1 MDFGISSIM
10 LESAK
15 GKNRSALKTMYKAK
29 RDLVRLRFSSAFSS
43 NLRMQRDVL
52 LTLDALATKNLKEL
66 RKDKANLNYLG
77 DLVVSDSIRGDYIF
91 DENFL
96 SLIESIGT
104 KDSEIESNFN
114 KRYESIFYI
123 SRGIR
128 YVNPEARD
136 DVSEKMDKMIDAKME
151 LIRSVNNRA

>member
-15 GKNRSALKTMYKAK
+15 GKNKSALKTMYKAK

-52 LTLDALATKNLKEL
+52 LSLYALATKNLKEL

-96 SLIESIGT
+96 SLVESIGT

-114 KRYESIFYI
+114 KRYESTFYI

>member
-15 GKNRSALKTMYKAK
+15 CKNRSALKTMYKAK

-43 NLRMQRDVL
+43 NLRMQKDVL
-52 LTLDALATKNLKEL
+52 LSLYALATKNLKEL
-66 RKDKANLNYLG
+66 RKDKANLSYLG
-77 DLVVSDSIRGDYIF
+77 DLIASDSIRGDYIF

-114 KRYESIFYI
+114 KRYESTFYI

-136 DVSEKMDKMIDAKME
+136 DVSEKIDKIIDTKME

>member
-15 GKNRSALKTMYKAK
+15 EKNRSALKTMYKAK

-43 NLRMQRDVL
+43 NLRMQKDVL
-52 LTLDALATKNLKEL
+52 LSLYALATKNLKEL

-114 KRYESIFYI
+114 KRYESTFYI

-151 LIRSVNNRA
+151 LIRSINNRA

>member
-1 MDFGISSIM
+1 MDFGVSSII

-15 GKNRSALKTMYKAK
+15 GKNRSALKTMYNAK
-29 RDLVRLRFSSAFSS
+29 RDLARLRFSSAFSS

-52 LTLDALATKNLKEL
+52 LTLDALATKNLREL
-66 RKDKANLNYLG
+66 RKDRANLNYLG
-77 DLVVSDSIRGDYIF
+77 ELIDSGSLRCDYIF

-96 SLIESIGT
+96 SLIESIGI
-104 KDSEIESNFN
+104 KDSEIETNFN
-114 KRYESIFYI
+114 KKYESTFYI

-128 YVNPEARD
+128 YVNPEAKD

-151 LIRSVNNRA
+151 LIRCVNNKV

>member
-43 NLRMQRDVL
+43 NLRMQKDVL
-52 LTLDALATKNLKEL
+52 LSLYALATKNLKEL
-66 RKDKANLNYLG
+66 RKDKANLSYLG
-77 DLVVSDSIRGDYIF
+77 DLIVSDSIRGDYIF

-96 SLIESIGT
+96 ALIESIGT

-114 KRYESIFYI
+114 KRYESTFYI

>member
-43 NLRMQRDVL
+43 NLRMQKDVL
-52 LTLDALATKNLKEL
+52 LSLYALATKNLKEL
-66 RKDKANLNYLG
+66 RKDKANLDYLG

-114 KRYESIFYI
+114 KRYESTFYI

>member
-52 LTLDALATKNLKEL
+52 LTLDALATKNLKKL

-114 KRYESIFYI
+114 KRYESTFYI

>member
-43 NLRMQRDVL
+43 NLRMQKDVL
-52 LTLDALATKNLKEL
+52 LSLYALATKNLKEL

-96 SLIESIGT
+96 SLIESIGA

-114 KRYESIFYI
+114 KRYESTFYI

>member
-15 GKNRSALKTMYKAK
+15 EKNRSALKTMYKAK

-43 NLRMQRDVL
+43 NLRMQKDVL
-52 LTLDALATKNLKEL
+52 LSLYALATKNLKEL
-66 RKDKANLNYLG
+66 KKDKANLNYLG

-114 KRYESIFYI
+114 KRYESTFYI

-136 DVSEKMDKMIDAKME
+136 DVSEKMDKMIDAKMK
-151 LIRSVNNRA
+151 LIRSINNRA

>member
-43 NLRMQRDVL
+43 NLRMQKDVL
-52 LTLDALATKNLKEL
+52 LSLYALATKNLKEL

-91 DENFL
+91 DEDFL

-114 KRYESIFYI
+114 KRYESTFYI

>member
-1 MDFGISSIM
+1 MDFGVSSII

-15 GKNRSALKTMYKAK
+15 GKNRSALKTMYNAK
-29 RDLVRLRFSSAFSS
+29 RDLARLRFSSAFSS

-52 LTLDALATKNLKEL
+52 LTLDALATKNLREL
-66 RKDKANLNYLG
+66 RKDRANLNYLG
-77 DLVVSDSIRGDYIF
+77 ELIDSGSLRGDYIF

-96 SLIESIGT
+96 SLIESIGI
-104 KDSEIESNFN
+104 KDSEIETNFN
-114 KRYESIFYI
+114 KKYESTFYI

-128 YVNPEARD
+128 YVNPEAKD

-151 LIRSVNNRA
+151 LIKSVNNKV

>member
-43 NLRMQRDVL
+43 NLRMQKDVL
-52 LTLDALATKNLKEL
+52 LSLYALATKNLKEL

-77 DLVVSDSIRGDYIF
+77 DLIVSDSIRGDYIF

-114 KRYESIFYI
+114 KRYESTFYI

>member
-29 RDLVRLRFSSAFSS
+29 RDLVRLRFSPAFSS
-43 NLRMQRDVL
+43 NLRMQKDVL
-52 LTLDALATKNLKEL
+52 LSLYALATKNLKEL
-66 RKDKANLNYLG
+66 RKDKANLSYLG
-77 DLVVSDSIRGDYIF
+77 DLIVSDSIRGDYIF

-114 KRYESIFYI
+114 KRYESTFYI

>member
-43 NLRMQRDVL
+43 NLRMQKDVL
-52 LTLDALATKNLKEL
+52 LSLYALATKNLKEL
-66 RKDKANLNYLG
+66 RKDKANLSYLG
-77 DLVVSDSIRGDYIF
+77 DLIVSDSIRGDYIF

-114 KRYESIFYI
+114 KRYESTFYI

-128 YVNPEARD
+128 YVNPEVRD

>member
-52 LTLDALATKNLKEL
+52 LSLYALATKNLKEL

-96 SLIESIGT
+96 SLVESIGT

-114 KRYESIFYI
+114 KRYESTFYI

>member
-1 MDFGISSIM
+1 MDFDISSIM

-43 NLRMQRDVL
+43 NLRMQKDVL
-52 LTLDALATKNLKEL
+52 LSLYDLATKNLKEL
-66 RKDKANLNYLG
+66 RKDKANLDYLG
-77 DLVVSDSIRGDYIF
+77 DLIVSDSIRGDYIF

-114 KRYESIFYI
+114 KRYESTFYI

>member
-43 NLRMQRDVL
+43 NLRMQKDVL
-52 LTLDALATKNLKEL
+52 LSLYVLATKNLKEL
-66 RKDKANLNYLG
+66 RKDKANLDYLG

-114 KRYESIFYI
+114 KRYESTFYI

-151 LIRSVNNRA
+151 LITSVNNRA

>member
-43 NLRMQRDVL
+43 NLRMQKDVL
-52 LTLDALATKNLKEL
+52 LSLYALATKNLKEL
-66 RKDKANLNYLG
+66 RKDKANLSYLG

-114 KRYESIFYI
+114 KRYESTFYI

>member
-1 MDFGISSIM
+1 MDFGVSSIM

-66 RKDKANLNYLG
+66 RKDRANLNYLG
-77 DLVVSDSIRGDYIF
+77 DLVASDSIRGDYIF
-91 DENFL
+91 DEDFL

-104 KDSEIESNFN
+104 KDSDIESNFN
-114 KRYESIFYI
+114 KRYESTFYI

>member
-43 NLRMQRDVL
+43 NLRMQKDVL
-52 LTLDALATKNLKEL
+52 LSLYALATKNLKEL
-66 RKDKANLNYLG
+66 RKDKANLSYLG
-77 DLVVSDSIRGDYIF
+77 DLIVLDSIRGDYIF

-114 KRYESIFYI
+114 KRYESTFYI

>member
-43 NLRMQRDVL
+43 NLRMQKDVL
-52 LTLDALATKNLKEL
+52 LSLYALATKNLKEL
-66 RKDKANLNYLG
+66 RKDKANLDYLG

-91 DENFL
+91 DEDFL

-114 KRYESIFYI
+114 KRYESTFYI

>member
-29 RDLVRLRFSSAFSS
+29 RNLVRLRFSSAFSS
-43 NLRMQRDVL
+43 NLRMQKDVL
-52 LTLDALATKNLKEL
+52 LSLYALATKNLKEL
-66 RKDKANLNYLG
+66 RKDKANLSYLG
-77 DLVVSDSIRGDYIF
+77 DLIVSDSIRGDYIF

-114 KRYESIFYI
+114 KRYESTFYI

>member
-66 RKDKANLNYLG
+66 RKDKANLSYLG

-91 DENFL
+91 DEDFL

-114 KRYESIFYI
+114 KRYESTFYI

>member
-15 GKNRSALKTMYKAK
+15 EKNRSALKTMYKAK

-43 NLRMQRDVL
+43 NLRMQKDVL
-52 LTLDALATKNLKEL
+52 LSLYALATKNLKEL
-66 RKDKANLNYLG
+66 KKDKANLNYLG

-114 KRYESIFYI
+114 KRYESTFYI

-151 LIRSVNNRA
+151 LIRRVNNRA

>member
-29 RDLVRLRFSSAFSS
+29 RDLVRLRFSSAFSF
-43 NLRMQRDVL
+43 NLRMQKDVL
-52 LTLDALATKNLKEL
+52 LSLYALATKNLKEL
-66 RKDKANLNYLG
+66 RKDKANLSYLG
-77 DLVVSDSIRGDYIF
+77 DLIVSDSIRGDYIF

-114 KRYESIFYI
+114 KRYESTFYI

>member
-15 GKNRSALKTMYKAK
+15 EKNRSALKTMYKAK

-43 NLRMQRDVL
+43 NLRMQKDVL
-52 LTLDALATKNLKEL
+52 LSLYALATKNLKEL
-66 RKDKANLNYLG
+66 KKDKANLNYLG

-114 KRYESIFYI
+114 KRYESTFYI

-151 LIRSVNNRA
+151 LIRSINNRA

>member
-15 GKNRSALKTMYKAK
+15 EKNRSALKTMYKAK

-43 NLRMQRDVL
+43 NLRMQKDVL
-52 LTLDALATKNLKEL
+52 LSLYALATKNLKEL
-66 RKDKANLNYLG
+66 KKDKANLNYLG

-114 KRYESIFYI
+114 KRYESTFYI

>member
-15 GKNRSALKTMYKAK
+15 EKNRSALKTMYKAK

-43 NLRMQRDVL
+43 NLRMQKDVL
-52 LTLDALATKNLKEL
+52 LSLYALATKNLKEL
-66 RKDKANLNYLG
+66 RKDKANLSYLG
-77 DLVVSDSIRGDYIF
+77 DLIVSDSIRGDYIF

-114 KRYESIFYI
+114 KRYESTFYI

>member
-29 RDLVRLRFSSAFSS
+29 RNLVRLRFSSAFSS
-43 NLRMQRDVL
+43 NLRMQKDVL
-52 LTLDALATKNLKEL
+52 LSLYALATKNLKEL
-66 RKDKANLNYLG
+66 RKDKANLDYLG
-77 DLVVSDSIRGDYIF
+77 DLIVSDSIRGDYIF

-114 KRYESIFYI
+114 KRYESTFYI

>member
-1 MDFGISSIM
+1 MDFGISSKM

-43 NLRMQRDVL
+43 NLRMQKDVL
-52 LTLDALATKNLKEL
+52 LSLYALATKNLKEL

-114 KRYESIFYI
+114 KRYESTFYI

>member
-43 NLRMQRDVL
+43 NLRMQKDVL
-52 LTLDALATKNLKEL
+52 LSLYVLATKNLKEL
-66 RKDKANLNYLG
+66 RKDKANLDYLG

-114 KRYESIFYI
+114 KRYESSKRNVG
-123 SRGIR
+123 SRG
-128 YVNPEARD
+128 
-136 DVSEKMDKMIDAKME
+136 
-151 LIRSVNNRA
+151 

>member
-43 NLRMQRDVL
+43 NLRMQKDVL
-52 LTLDALATKNLKEL
+52 LSLYVLATKNLKEL
-66 RKDKANLNYLG
+66 RKDKANLDYLG

-114 KRYESIFYI
+114 KRYESTFYI

-128 YVNPEARD
+128 YVNPEDRD

>member
-43 NLRMQRDVL
+43 NLRMQKDVL
-52 LTLDALATKNLKEL
+52 LSLYVLATKNLKEL

-114 KRYESIFYI
+114 KRYESTFYI

>member
-43 NLRMQRDVL
+43 NLRMQKDVL
-52 LTLDALATKNLKEL
+52 LSLYALATKNLKEL
-66 RKDKANLNYLG
+66 RKDKANLDYLG
-77 DLVVSDSIRGDYIF
+77 DLIVSDSIRGDYIF

-114 KRYESIFYI
+114 KRYESTFYI

>member
-43 NLRMQRDVL
+43 NLRMQKDVL
-52 LTLDALATKNLKEL
+52 LSLYALATKNLKEL
-66 RKDKANLNYLG
+66 RKDKANLSYLG
-77 DLVVSDSIRGDYIF
+77 DLIVSDSIRGDYIF

-114 KRYESIFYI
+114 KRYESTFYI

-136 DVSEKMDKMIDAKME
+136 DVSEKMDKMIDAKMK